1 MTTRFPPAR
10 MMTSFIEEE
19 DDHPLDFEPQCCCVC
34 RNTISQG
41 NCSSNLTTILGGLR
55 NADTGLSASEVSY
68 IPGCSTTTCHET
80 DFSAAVTAAVRERLF
95 DYAILC

>member
-1 MTTRFPPAR
+1 